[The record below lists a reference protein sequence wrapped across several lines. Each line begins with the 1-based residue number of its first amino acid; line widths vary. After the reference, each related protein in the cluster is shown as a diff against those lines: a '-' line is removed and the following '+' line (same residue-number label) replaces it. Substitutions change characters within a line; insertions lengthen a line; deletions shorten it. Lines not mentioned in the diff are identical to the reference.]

1 VAKYTIKKL
10 DENDWR
16 IFKQIRLRA
25 LASDPHVFGSTF
37 ERESKNSKA
46 EWCQPLSD
54 ADGAIFILFSD
65 SEPIGMT
72 GIAIYGVD
80 TTGRTAIL
88 WGSWLE
94 PEFRGKGL
102 SRYFYKARL
111 DWAIIHPRVERVIV
125 THRASN
131 RASKSANQKFGF
143 VKTHV
148 TEKVWN
154 DGITEKEFHYELKL

>member
-1 VAKYTIKKL
+1 MGKYSIQKL

-16 IFKQIRLRA
+16 TFKQIRLRA

-46 EWCQPLSD
+46 KWRQTLSD
-54 ADGAIFILFSD
+54 ADGAIFILFND

-72 GIAIYGVD
+72 GIAIYGAD

-94 PEFRGKGL
+94 PAYRSKGL
-102 SRYFYKARL
+102 SKYFYEARL
-111 DWAIIHPRVERVIV
+111 DWAKKHPQVERVIV

-131 RASKSANQKFGF
+131 LTSKAANQKFGF
-143 VKTHV
+143 VFTHV
-148 TEKVWN
+148 TEREWN
-154 DGITEKEFHYELKL
+154 DGSTEEEFHYELKL